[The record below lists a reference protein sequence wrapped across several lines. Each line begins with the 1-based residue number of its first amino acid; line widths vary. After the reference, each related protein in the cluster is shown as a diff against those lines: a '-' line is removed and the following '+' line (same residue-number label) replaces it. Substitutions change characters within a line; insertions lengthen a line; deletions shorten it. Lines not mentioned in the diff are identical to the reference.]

1 MVKKVFKIITLLIL
15 IVILLVLVINIYVVD
30 KYKDRIINIDNIDN
44 IDNNIEAVVV
54 MGASAYDNKVSIML
68 KDRLDRAIDVVNNT
82 NINVILNTGSKTEV
96 EIMSKYLEEHDID
109 IINIKED
116 NNGSSTYRS
125 MNNLV
130 NLGYKKVL
138 IVSQKYHLYRC
149 LYNANELGLDAYA
162 ISSREINYSGQLKRD
177 IREVL
182 ARVKDFILNLM

>member
-1 MVKKVFKIITLLIL
+1 MIKKVFKIITLLIL

-30 KYKDRIINIDNIDN
+30 KYKDRIINIDN

-82 NINVILNTGSKTEV
+82 NINIILNTGSKTEV

-116 NNGSSTYRS
+116 NNGLSTYRS